1 MVTSYLGAKTLVTGA
16 DGFIGSHLT
25 EALVAAGAQ
34 VTALAQYNSFDS
46 HGWLDDL
53 AEATRAKVN
62 LVRGDI
68 RDAAFIDRLVR
79 GQEIVF
85 HLAALI
91 AIPYSYVAPQSYVE
105 TNVLGTLNVL
115 EAARQ
120 HGTER
125 IVQTSTSEVYGTALT
140 MPINESHPL
149 QGQSPYSASKIAADM
164 MAEAFARSFGVPVV
178 ILRPFNTFGPRQSER
193 AIIGT
198 IIRQALDPSCSA
210 ILVGDATTVRDL
222 TFVTDTAA
230 AFMAAGL
237 AEGVEYGH
245 AYNAGSQRAI
255 MVGDLIDLIID
266 VTASRKP
273 VVQDNKRLRPP
284 NSEVRALL
292 ADSTRFVRATG
303 WSPRVELREGLEKT
317 VEWWRRRLSDKQ
329 VRRQKDFIT

>member
-1 MVTSYLGAKTLVTGA
+1 MTYLGAKILVTGA

-25 EALVAAGAQ
+25 EALVAAGAD

-53 AEATRAKVN
+53 PQSTRQKLN

-68 RDAAFIDRLVR
+68 RDSAFVSRLVHDHHY
-79 GQEIVF
+79 VF

-91 AIPYSYVAPQSYVE
+91 AIPYSYFAPQSYVE

-115 EAARQ
+115 EAVRQ

-125 IVQTSTSEVYGTALT
+125 LVVTSTSEVYGTALK
-140 MPINESHPL
+140 MPIDETHPL
-149 QGQSPYSASKIAADM
+149 QGQSPYSASKIGADM

-198 IIRQALDPSCSA
+198 IIRQALDQECNA
-210 ILVGDATTVRDL
+210 IRVGDTTTERDL

-237 AEGVEYGH
+237 ADDVEYGH
-245 AYNAGSQRAI
+245 AYNAGNQRAI
-255 MVGDLIDLIID
+255 AIGDLIDIILEL
-266 VTASRKP
+266 TSSRKP
-273 VVQDNKRLRPP
+273 IIPDEKRLRPI

-292 ADSTRFVRATG
+292 ADSTRFARATG
-303 WSPRVELREGLEKT
+303 WTPNVTLREGLQRT
-317 VEWWRRRLSDKQ
+317 IDWWRKRFSATQ
-329 VRRQKDFIT
+329 VRRQTDFIT